1 MKYHSRRIENLNRTA
16 RTIAKKQAKIM
27 NIKKI
32 SLIKKNSIKTNKNKI
47 DDKINTKNKQK
58 INLIDKGFESTV
70 LQSFHNKK
78 F

>member
-1 MKYHSRRIENLNRTA
+1 
-16 RTIAKKQAKIM
+16 M